1 MKILSLLI
9 TYIESDSVQVRTCV
23 NGILYSLIKRK
34 VIKDIAKSNEVDKI
48 LIELLK
54 NPNDNM
60 KKQLEYILYELNS
73 NYTEESSIDNINNI
87 SNINTEELNEE
98 DENIDEEYVKISY
111 IY

>member
-1 MKILSLLI
+1 MKILLLLI